1 LVSAIVPAY
10 NEAGRIG
17 QVLHILSQVKRLSEI
32 IVVDDGS
39 QDGTAMVARKAAE
52 ADGRIRVI
60 LHPENR
66 GKGEAILSGWRTSR
80 STCLLLLDA
89 DLIGLTPQHIEE
101 LIQPVISGQAEMTQ
115 GLFSGGWWF
124 TDYSHRLTPWLT
136 GQRCLR
142 ARLLRELPAQAA
154 AGYGFETALS
164 LVARR
169 RGWRCQPVALTGV
182 SHLPSEVH
190 RGFWKGV
197 RNRAKMWKQIIH
209 AWYLTSAWQR
219 VVARIR
225 LWDRQG

>member
-1 LVSAIVPAY
+1 VPAY

-17 QVLHILSQVKRLSEI
+17 QVLQVLSQVKRLNEI

-39 QDGTAMVARKAAE
+39 QDGTALVARKAAE
-52 ADGRIRVI
+52 VDGRIRVVV
-60 LHPENR
+60 HPENR
-66 GKGEAILSGWRTSR
+66 GKGEAILSGWRTSH
-80 STCLLLLDA
+80 SSCLLLLDA
-89 DLIGLTPQHIEE
+89 DLIGLAPEHVEA
-101 LIQPVISGQAEMTQ
+101 LVQPVISGQAEMTQ
-115 GLFSGGWWF
+115 GLFRGGWWF
-124 TDYSHRLTPWLT
+124 TDFSHRLTPWLT

-142 ARLLRELPAQAA
+142 ARLLRDLPAQAA

-169 RGWRCQPVALTGV
+169 RGWRCQPVPLEGV

-190 RGFWKGV
+190 RGFWRGA
-197 RNRAKMWKQIIH
+197 RNRANMWKQIVH

-225 LWDRQG
+225 LWDRQS